1 MSTQVTVTPEQPVD
15 VNMEK
20 AIAEAKAAQ
29 PVEETPQRPEWLPEK
44 FKAPEELA
52 KAYSELEKKFSAPDK
67 PKETTTQGLDFTAY
81 TQEFAEKGELSA
93 DSIQKLVSSG
103 IPESLIANYVEG
115 VKALGEMQTQKVYG
129 LAGGESQYQ
138 TMMEWASE
146 NLEESEID
154 AYNRIMEA
162 GDYSSIQIA
171 VKGLQARYTQVNGQ
185 PAKLIQGEVSGPS
198 GGIFRSVA
206 EVTAA
211 MKDPR
216 YAKDPAYR
224 RDVEN
229 RLKNSNILGV
239 TSR

>member
-20 AIAEAKAAQ
+20 AIAEAKAAA

-44 FKAPEELA
+44 FKDPSELA
-52 KAYSELEKKFSAPDK
+52 KAYSELEKKFSAPEK
-67 PKETTTQGLDFTAY
+67 PKEATSQGLDFSAY
-81 TQEFAEKGELSA
+81 TQEFAEKGELSQ
-93 DSIQKLVSSG
+93 DSVQKLVASG
-103 IPESLIANYVEG
+103 IPENLIANYVEG
-115 VKALGEMQTQKVYG
+115 IKALGEVQTQKVYG
-129 LAGGESQYQ
+129 LAGGEAQYQ
-138 TMMEWASE
+138 TMMDWASE

-171 VKGLQARYTQVNGQ
+171 VKGLQARFTQVNGQ

-216 YAKDPAYR
+216 YSKDPAYR